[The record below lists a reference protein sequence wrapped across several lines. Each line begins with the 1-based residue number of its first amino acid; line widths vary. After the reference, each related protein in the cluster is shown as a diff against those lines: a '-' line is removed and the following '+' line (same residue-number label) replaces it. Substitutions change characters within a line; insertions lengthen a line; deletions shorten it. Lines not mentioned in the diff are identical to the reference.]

1 MMCVL
6 YTLRLA
12 KRHIFASLDKEM
24 LNGEEIKP
32 IALYLLSSYAWLE
45 SSVSQSVSIGYICVM
60 CIYL

>member
-45 SSVSQSVSIGYICVM
+45 SSVSQSVSIGYI
-60 CIYL
+60 